1 MVMKE
6 LTFLNNKT
14 KKELY
19 KYTFVALTTVITWL
33 LQISIISNFQFF
45 EVSPNLLL
53 LACIFMGQVFG
64 PVNGFITG
72 LIISFLSAG
81 VIYNHIFY
89 LSYPLVGLLSAFILK
104 NVFSYELFSYLIL
117 CFILSFPCELLNYL
131 QYCPPEI
138 KIGFGKIAS
147 ILFISSLQNVI
158 SGLLFYFLMT
168 FISKKLK
175 LMER

>member
-1 MVMKE
+1 MKE

-19 KYTFVALTTVITWL
+19 KYTFAVLTAVITWL
-33 LQISIISNFQFF
+33 LQISMISNIQFF

-53 LACIFMGQVFG
+53 LACTFIGLIFG
-64 PVNGFITG
+64 PVSGFITG

-81 VIYNHIFY
+81 IIYNHVFY
-89 LSYPLVGLLSAFILK
+89 LSYPLAGLLAAFILK
-104 NVFSYELFSYLIL
+104 NIFSSELLSYLIL
-117 CFILSFPCELLNYL
+117 CFILSFPCELLNYF
-131 QYCPPEI
+131 QYSSPEI
-138 KIGFGKIAS
+138 KIGFGKITS

-158 SGLLFYFLMT
+158 SGLLFYFFMT

-175 LMER
+175 LK